1 MPKQVH
7 PGADLPLAVAG
18 RGAARRDGPVG
29 IKAAEVVDAEQVV
42 NAQSMADPL
51 HPPGVS
57 CLFMVRPVIQ
67 RVAPQLAIR
76 REIIRRAAG
85 HPGKAALAVQL
96 KQGAAHPGVH
106 RVRRDVNGDIA
117 QDLHALCI
125 GVVLDGFPLG
135 VELVLQELPEA
146 DLFLMGGAE
155 PGQRSGIPRP
165 VLPGPVGPA
174 LHLVFGLEGH
184 VQGVILQPGLVG
196 QRKGIII
203 IRIIKRAAVLAR
215 ALLPPSLISSAE
227 HFVAAG
233 VEGAVVHFQRVF
245 APLFCLELG
254 RGEQALGLEGVE
266 VDEIGVA
273 RKGGAALVGAV
284 AVAGGAQGQD
294 LPDGL
299 ACLGQKIH
307 KLQRRF
313 AKAADPI
320 GAGQAGHRHQN
331 STFTHD
337 VFPSSFGFVRFYASS
352 YHNITADYFP
362 QAKIVVY
369 L

>member
-1 MPKQVH
+1 M
-7 PGADLPLAVAG
+7 
-18 RGAARRDGPVG
+18 
-29 IKAAEVVDAEQVV
+29 
-42 NAQSMADPL
+42 
-51 HPPGVS
+51 
-57 CLFMVRPVIQ
+57 
-67 RVAPQLAIR
+67 
-76 REIIRRAAG
+76 
-85 HPGKAALAVQL
+85 
-96 KQGAAHPGVH
+96 
-106 RVRRDVNGDIA
+106 
-117 QDLHALCI
+117 
-125 GVVLDGFPLG
+125 
-135 VELVLQELPEA
+135 
-146 DLFLMGGAE
+146 
-155 PGQRSGIPRP
+155 
-165 VLPGPVGPA
+165 
-174 LHLVFGLEGH
+174 
-184 VQGVILQPGLVG
+184 
-196 QRKGIII
+196 
-203 IRIIKRAAVLAR
+203 LAR

-254 RGEQALGLEGVE
+254 RGEQALSLEGVK

-313 AKAADPI
+313 AKAADSI

-337 VFPSSFGFVRFYASS
+337 VFPSSFCFVRFYAGS